1 MDKSAVR
8 SFLKEKRRQ
17 ISFKK
22 RNAKSL
28 KIIENLHTLIKD
40 YDNVAIYMSLKDEVN
55 TSDYLDYFLSNY
67 KVVSS
72 SKIEEENLVF
82 YQISSKNEVKPG
94 YMDILE
100 PKSLNKVDKKDI
112 EAIIV
117 PMLGFD
123 KHLNRMGYGKGFYD
137 RYLKDFEGVKIGL
150 AFDVLNYPHLPH
162 DENDVSLDY
171 VVSEKQIYKK

>member
-82 YQISSKNEVKPG
+82 YQPC
-94 YMDILE
+94 
-100 PKSLNKVDKKDI
+100 
-112 EAIIV
+112 
-117 PMLGFD
+117 
-123 KHLNRMGYGKGFYD
+123 
-137 RYLKDFEGVKIGL
+137 LKT
-150 AFDVLNYPHLPH
+150 
-162 DENDVSLDY
+162 
-171 VVSEKQIYKK
+171 